1 MRLNPDC
8 IRDILLTVEEK
19 TAYMKRWTILSDAS
33 TTIPRLQEYGQDEL
47 NYHIR
52 QCLNFNYIM
61 GTEGLGGAFK
71 IDDLTFS
78 GHNFLADI
86 RKDTNWNKTKEIA
99 GNVGSYSLDILS
111 NIAKNVVTALV
122 LDKLK

>member
-1 MRLNPDC
+1 MKLNPDC

-19 TAYMKRWTILSDAS
+19 TAYMKRLSIPTNIPSNIL
-33 TTIPRLQEYGQDEL
+33 RLQKYNPNEL
-47 NYHIR
+47 NYHIQ
-52 QCLNFNYIM
+52 QCINFNYIISK
-61 GTEGLGGAFK
+61 GAFGGVFN

-99 GNVGSYSLDILS
+99 GNIGSYSLDILS

>member
-1 MRLNPDC
+1 MKLNPDC

-19 TAYMKRWTILSDAS
+19 TAYMKRLTILSDTS
-33 TTIPRLQEYGQDEL
+33 TTIPRLQKYSQDEL
-47 NYHIR
+47 NYHIQ
-52 QCLNFNYIM
+52 QCINFNYIIANS
-61 GTEGLGGAFK
+61 GLGGAFK

-99 GNVGSYSLDILS
+99 GNIGSYSLDILA

-122 LDKLK
+122 LDNFK